1 MVRDK
6 LKQKAQSIS
15 KVPSH
20 YQLMIEDY
28 GEKDEKERRAFF
40 AWQDVEE
47 PERDISVELD
57 HHGRLINLTKE
68 YEPVIEE
75 SLSEER
81 LLQIALQFT
90 EQHYPNASYE
100 FVFHEKKETEQFV
113 RFTYVQTVLDLPLP
127 QTGFYVKVA
136 KNGEVMEFRYNGGT
150 SSFSIPKQ
158 IADKESVTADY
169 LKHIQF
175 ELAVEKVRSELYE
188 GGDDRPHLIY
198 EADLPFFSYPA
209 DITEKRHM
217 KPAAEDED
225 EEETLPLP
233 VLPEADRHADID
245 DMIGFAPSMRK
256 IRETDMGESIGTVW
270 RLGNDPEPRDRS
282 IAGYFEIRNQNT
294 LKIVKDKK
302 SGKLKGIASFIK
314 SEGHLSLSEEDC
326 LRRALQFLYK
336 LYPGADQLF
345 RMHPAENDGGRQNAF
360 FQFDLQYK
368 EVPLR
373 LGSANITISRTTG
386 RVVGYHGPEIEPEA
400 LADLSPSPSISE
412 AEAKAVFAAA
422 FDVKLQWERD
432 YSREKDDFYRL
443 VYRPVY
449 PYFIDAHDGKAFMSK
464 NM

>member
-1 MVRDK
+1 MVREQ

-28 GEKDEKERRAFF
+28 GEKDEKERPVFF
-40 AWQDVEE
+40 VWKDIEE
-47 PERDISVELD
+47 PDQDISVELD
-57 HHGRLINLTKE
+57 HHGRLISLTKE
-68 YEPVIEE
+68 YEPAVEE
-75 SLSEER
+75 SLPEER

-90 EQHYPNASYE
+90 EQHYPSASHE
-100 FVFHEKKETEQFV
+100 FVYHEKKETEQFV

-209 DITEKRHM
+209 DITGKCHM
-217 KPAAEDED
+217 KPAAD
-225 EEETLPLP
+225 EEEEEKTLPLP
-233 VLPEADRHADID
+233 LLPEADRHADID
-245 DMIGFAPSMRK
+245 DMIGYTPSMRK

-282 IAGYFEIRNQNT
+282 IAGYFETWNKNT
-294 LKIVKDKK
+294 LKIMKDKK
-302 SGKLKGIASFIK
+302 SGMLKGVASFIK
-314 SEGHLSLSEEDC
+314 SEGHLSLSVEDC
-326 LRRALQFLYK
+326 LKRALQFLYK

-345 RMHPAENDGGRQNAF
+345 RMHPAENDGDRQNAF

-373 LGSANITISRTTG
+373 LGSANISISRTTG
-386 RVVGYHGPEIEPEA
+386 RVVGYNGPEIEPEA

-412 AEAKAVFAAA
+412 EEAKAVFAAA

-443 VYRPVY
+443 IYRPVY

>member
-1 MVRDK
+1 MVCEQ

-15 KVPSH
+15 RVPSH

-28 GEKDEKERRAFF
+28 GEKYEKESRAFF
-40 AWQDVEE
+40 AWQDMEE

-57 HHGRLINLTKE
+57 HQGRLISLIKE
-68 YEPVIEE
+68 YEPVVEE
-75 SLSEER
+75 SLPEER

-90 EQHYPNASYE
+90 EQHYPNAPHE
-100 FVFHEKKETEQFV
+100 FVFHEKKVTEQFV

-127 QTGFYVKVA
+127 QTGFYVRIA

-158 IADKESVTADY
+158 IADQQSVTADY

-175 ELAVEKVRSELYE
+175 ELAVEKIRSELYE

-198 EADLPFFSYPA
+198 EADLPFYSYPA

-217 KPAAEDED
+217 KPAADDED
-225 EEETLPLP
+225 EEETLLLPL
-233 VLPEADRHADID
+233 LPEADRQGDID
-245 DMIGFAPSMRK
+245 DMIGFTPSMRK

-282 IAGYFEIRNQNT
+282 IAGYFETWNQNT
-294 LKIVKDKK
+294 LKILKDKK

-314 SEGHLSLSEEDC
+314 SEGPLALSGEDC
-326 LRRALQFLYK
+326 LKRALQFLYK
-336 LYPGADQLF
+336 LYPDADQLF
-345 RMHPAENDGGRQNAF
+345 RMHPAENDGDRSNAF

-368 EVPLR
+368 GVPLR
-373 LGSANITISRTTG
+373 LGSANISISRTTG
-386 RVVGYHGPEIEPEA
+386 RVVGYHGPEIDPET

-412 AEAKAVFAAA
+412 EEANAVFAAA

-449 PYFIDAHDGKAFMSK
+449 PHFIDAHDGKAFMSK
-464 NM
+464 NI

>member
-1 MVRDK
+1 MVRDQ

-28 GEKDEKERRAFF
+28 GEKDEKERRVFF
-40 AWQDVEE
+40 VWQDVEE

-90 EQHYPNASYE
+90 EQHYPSASYE

-233 VLPEADRHADID
+233 VLPEAERHADID
-245 DMIGFAPSMRK
+245 DMIGFTPSMRK

-302 SGKLKGIASFIK
+302 SGKLKGVASFIK
-314 SEGHLSLSEEDC
+314 SEGQLFLSEEDC
-326 LRRALQFLYK
+326 LKRALQFLYK

-345 RMHPAENDGGRQNAF
+345 RMHPAENDWGRQNAF

-373 LGSANITISRTTG
+373 LGSANISISRTTG
-386 RVVGYHGPEIEPEA
+386 KVVGYHGPEIEPEA

-443 VYRPVY
+443 IYRPVY
-449 PYFIDAHDGKAFMSK
+449 PYFIDAHDGKTFMSK

>member
-1 MVRDK
+1 MVREQ

-28 GEKDEKERRAFF
+28 GEKDEKERPVFF
-40 AWQDVEE
+40 VWKDIEE
-47 PERDISVELD
+47 PDQDISVELD
-57 HHGRLINLTKE
+57 HHGRLISLTKE
-68 YEPVIEE
+68 YEPAVEE
-75 SLSEER
+75 SLPEER

-90 EQHYPNASYE
+90 EQHYPSASHE
-100 FVFHEKKETEQFV
+100 FVYHEKKETEQFV

-209 DITEKRHM
+209 DITEKCHM
-217 KPAAEDED
+217 KPAAD
-225 EEETLPLP
+225 EEEEEKTLPLP
-233 VLPEADRHADID
+233 LLPEADRHADID
-245 DMIGFAPSMRK
+245 DMIGYTPSMRK

-282 IAGYFEIRNQNT
+282 IAGYFETWNKNT
-294 LKIVKDKK
+294 LKIMKDKK
-302 SGKLKGIASFIK
+302 SGMLKGVASFIK
-314 SEGHLSLSEEDC
+314 SEGHLSLSVEDC
-326 LRRALQFLYK
+326 LKRALQFLYK

-345 RMHPAENDGGRQNAF
+345 RMHPAENDGDRQNAF

-373 LGSANITISRTTG
+373 LGSANISISRTTG
-386 RVVGYHGPEIEPEA
+386 RVVGYNGPEIEPEA

-412 AEAKAVFAAA
+412 EEAKAVFAAA

-443 VYRPVY
+443 IYRPVY

>member
-1 MVRDK
+1 MVRDQ

-28 GEKDEKERRAFF
+28 GEKDEKERRVFF
-40 AWQDVEE
+40 VWQDVEE

-90 EQHYPNASYE
+90 EQHYPSASYE

-233 VLPEADRHADID
+233 VLPEAERHADID

-302 SGKLKGIASFIK
+302 SGKLKGVASFIK
-314 SEGHLSLSEEDC
+314 SEGQLFLSEEDC
-326 LRRALQFLYK
+326 LKRALQFLYK

-360 FQFDLQYK
+360 FQFDLQYN

-373 LGSANITISRTTG
+373 LGSANISISRTTG
-386 RVVGYHGPEIEPEA
+386 KVVGYHGPEIEPEA

-412 AEAKAVFAAA
+412 AEAKAAFAAV

-443 VYRPVY
+443 IYRPVY

>member
-1 MVRDK
+1 MVREQ

-28 GEKDEKERRAFF
+28 GEKDEKERPVFF
-40 AWQDVEE
+40 VWQDIEE
-47 PERDISVELD
+47 PDQDISVELD
-57 HHGRLINLTKE
+57 HHGRLISLTKE
-68 YEPVIEE
+68 YEPAVEE
-75 SLSEER
+75 SLPEER

-90 EQHYPNASYE
+90 EQHYPSASHE
-100 FVFHEKKETEQFV
+100 FVYHEKKETEQFV

-209 DITEKRHM
+209 DITEKCHM
-217 KPAAEDED
+217 KPAAD
-225 EEETLPLP
+225 EEEEEKTLPLP
-233 VLPEADRHADID
+233 LLPEADRHADID
-245 DMIGFAPSMRK
+245 DMIGYTPSMRK

-282 IAGYFEIRNQNT
+282 IAGYFETWNKNT
-294 LKIVKDKK
+294 LKIMKDKK
-302 SGKLKGIASFIK
+302 SGMLKGVASFIK
-314 SEGHLSLSEEDC
+314 SEGHLSLSVEDC
-326 LRRALQFLYK
+326 LKRALQFLYK

-345 RMHPAENDGGRQNAF
+345 RMHPAENDGDRQNAF

-373 LGSANITISRTTG
+373 LGSANISISRTTG
-386 RVVGYHGPEIEPEA
+386 RVVGYNGPEIEPEA

-412 AEAKAVFAAA
+412 EEAKAVFAAA

-443 VYRPVY
+443 IYRPVY

>member
-1 MVRDK
+1 
-6 LKQKAQSIS
+6 
-15 KVPSH
+15 
-20 YQLMIEDY
+20 
-28 GEKDEKERRAFF
+28 
-40 AWQDVEE
+40 
-47 PERDISVELD
+47 
-57 HHGRLINLTKE
+57 
-68 YEPVIEE
+68 
-75 SLSEER
+75 
-81 LLQIALQFT
+81 
-90 EQHYPNASYE
+90 
-100 FVFHEKKETEQFV
+100 
-113 RFTYVQTVLDLPLP
+113 
-127 QTGFYVKVA
+127 
-136 KNGEVMEFRYNGGT
+136 VMEFRYNGGT

-233 VLPEADRHADID
+233 VLPEAERHADID
-245 DMIGFAPSMRK
+245 DMIGFTPSMRK

-302 SGKLKGIASFIK
+302 SGKLKGVASFIK
-314 SEGHLSLSEEDC
+314 SEGQLFLSEEDC
-326 LRRALQFLYK
+326 LKRALQFLYK

-373 LGSANITISRTTG
+373 LGSANISISRTTG
-386 RVVGYHGPEIEPEA
+386 KVVGYHGPEIEPEA

-443 VYRPVY
+443 IYRPVY
-449 PYFIDAHDGKAFMSK
+449 PYFIDAHDGKTFMSK

>member
-1 MVRDK
+1 MVREQ

-28 GEKDEKERRAFF
+28 GEKDEKERPVFF
-40 AWQDVEE
+40 VWKDIEE
-47 PERDISVELD
+47 PDQDISVELD
-57 HHGRLINLTKE
+57 HHGRLISLTKE
-68 YEPVIEE
+68 YEPAVEE
-75 SLSEER
+75 SLPEER
-81 LLQIALQFT
+81 LLKIALQFT
-90 EQHYPNASYE
+90 EQHYPSASHE
-100 FVFHEKKETEQFV
+100 FVYHEKKETEQFV

-209 DITEKRHM
+209 DITEKCHM
-217 KPAAEDED
+217 KPAAD
-225 EEETLPLP
+225 EEEEEKTLPLP
-233 VLPEADRHADID
+233 LLPEADRHADID
-245 DMIGFAPSMRK
+245 DMIGYTPSMRK

-282 IAGYFEIRNQNT
+282 IAGYFETWNKNT
-294 LKIVKDKK
+294 LKIMKDKK
-302 SGKLKGIASFIK
+302 SGMLKGVASFIK
-314 SEGHLSLSEEDC
+314 SEGHLSLSVEDC
-326 LRRALQFLYK
+326 LKRALQFLYK

-345 RMHPAENDGGRQNAF
+345 RMHPAENDGDRQNAF

-373 LGSANITISRTTG
+373 LGSANISISRTTG
-386 RVVGYHGPEIEPEA
+386 RVVGYNGPEIEPEA

-412 AEAKAVFAAA
+412 EEAKAVFAAA

-443 VYRPVY
+443 IYRPVY

>member
-1 MVRDK
+1 MVRDQ

-28 GEKDEKERRAFF
+28 GEKDEKERRVFF
-40 AWQDVEE
+40 VWQDVEE

-57 HHGRLINLTKE
+57 HHGRLINLTKV

-90 EQHYPNASYE
+90 EQHYPSASYE

-233 VLPEADRHADID
+233 VLPEADRQADID
-245 DMIGFAPSMRK
+245 DMIGFTPSMRK

-302 SGKLKGIASFIK
+302 SGKLKGVASFIK
-314 SEGHLSLSEEDC
+314 SEGQLFLSEEDC
-326 LRRALQFLYK
+326 LKRALQFLYK

-373 LGSANITISRTTG
+373 LGSANISISRTTG
-386 RVVGYHGPEIEPEA
+386 KVVGYHGPEIEPEA

-412 AEAKAVFAAA
+412 AEAKAAFAAV

-443 VYRPVY
+443 IYRPVY

>member
-1 MVRDK
+1 MVREQ

-28 GEKDEKERRAFF
+28 GEKDEKKRPVFF
-40 AWQDVEE
+40 VWQDIEE
-47 PERDISVELD
+47 PDQDISVELD
-57 HHGRLINLTKE
+57 HHGRLISLTKE
-68 YEPVIEE
+68 YEPAVEE
-75 SLSEER
+75 SLPEER
-81 LLQIALQFT
+81 LLKIALQFT
-90 EQHYPNASYE
+90 EQHYPSASHE
-100 FVFHEKKETEQFV
+100 FVYHEKKETEQFV

-158 IADKESVTADY
+158 IADKESVTVDY
-169 LKHIQF
+169 LKYIQF

-209 DITEKRHM
+209 DITEKCHM
-217 KPAAEDED
+217 KPAAD
-225 EEETLPLP
+225 EEEEEKTLPLP
-233 VLPEADRHADID
+233 LLPEADRHADID
-245 DMIGFAPSMRK
+245 DMIGYTPSMRK

-282 IAGYFEIRNQNT
+282 IAGYFETWNKNT
-294 LKIVKDKK
+294 LKIMKDKK
-302 SGKLKGIASFIK
+302 SGMLKGVASFIK
-314 SEGHLSLSEEDC
+314 SEGHLSLSVEDC
-326 LRRALQFLYK
+326 LKRALQFLYK

-345 RMHPAENDGGRQNAF
+345 RMHPAENDGDRQNAF

-373 LGSANITISRTTG
+373 LGSANISISRTTG
-386 RVVGYHGPEIEPEA
+386 RVVGYNGPEIEPEA

-412 AEAKAVFAAA
+412 EEAKAVFAAA

-443 VYRPVY
+443 IYRPVY

>member
-1 MVRDK
+1 MVRDQ

-15 KVPSH
+15 KVPTH

-40 AWQDVEE
+40 AWQDVEV

-68 YEPVIEE
+68 YEPAVEE

-217 KPAAEDED
+217 KPAQEDED

-233 VLPEADRHADID
+233 VLPEADRQADID

-302 SGKLKGIASFIK
+302 SGKLKGVASFIK

-373 LGSANITISRTTG
+373 LGSANISISRTTG
-386 RVVGYHGPEIEPEA
+386 RVIGYHGPEIEPEA

>member
-1 MVRDK
+1 MVRDQ

-40 AWQDVEE
+40 AWQDVEV

-90 EQHYPNASYE
+90 EQHYPNSSYE

-158 IADKESVTADY
+158 IAGKESVTADY

-233 VLPEADRHADID
+233 VLPEADRQADID

-302 SGKLKGIASFIK
+302 SGKLKGVASFIK

>member
-1 MVRDK
+1 MVREQ

-28 GEKDEKERRAFF
+28 GEKDEKERPVFF
-40 AWQDVEE
+40 VWKDIEE
-47 PERDISVELD
+47 PDQDISVELD
-57 HHGRLINLTKE
+57 HHGRLISLTKE
-68 YEPVIEE
+68 YEPAVEE
-75 SLSEER
+75 SLPEER

-90 EQHYPNASYE
+90 EQHYPSASHE
-100 FVFHEKKETEQFV
+100 FVYHEKKETEQFV

-209 DITEKRHM
+209 DITEKCHM
-217 KPAAEDED
+217 KPAAD
-225 EEETLPLP
+225 EEEEEKTLPLP
-233 VLPEADRHADID
+233 LLPEADRHADID
-245 DMIGFAPSMRK
+245 DMIGYTPSMRK

-282 IAGYFEIRNQNT
+282 IAGYFETWNKNT
-294 LKIVKDKK
+294 LKIMKDKK
-302 SGKLKGIASFIK
+302 SGMLKGVASFIK
-314 SEGHLSLSEEDC
+314 SEGHLSLSVEDC
-326 LRRALQFLYK
+326 LKRALQFLYK

-345 RMHPAENDGGRQNAF
+345 RMHPAENDGDRQNAF

-373 LGSANITISRTTG
+373 LGSANISISRTTG
-386 RVVGYHGPEIEPEA
+386 RVVGYNGPEIEPEA

-412 AEAKAVFAAA
+412 EAAKAVFAAA

-443 VYRPVY
+443 IYRPVY

>member
-1 MVRDK
+1 MVREQ

-28 GEKDEKERRAFF
+28 GEKDEKERPVFF
-40 AWQDVEE
+40 VWQDIEE
-47 PERDISVELD
+47 PDQDISVELD
-57 HHGRLINLTKE
+57 HHGRLISLTKE
-68 YEPVIEE
+68 YEPAVEE
-75 SLSEER
+75 SLPEER
-81 LLQIALQFT
+81 LLKIALQFT
-90 EQHYPNASYE
+90 EQHYPSASHE
-100 FVFHEKKETEQFV
+100 FVYHEKKETEQFV

-209 DITEKRHM
+209 DITEKCHM
-217 KPAAEDED
+217 KPAAD
-225 EEETLPLP
+225 EEEEEKTLPLP
-233 VLPEADRHADID
+233 LLPEADRHADID
-245 DMIGFAPSMRK
+245 DMIGYTPSMRK

-282 IAGYFEIRNQNT
+282 IAGYFETWNKNT
-294 LKIVKDKK
+294 LKIMKDKK
-302 SGKLKGIASFIK
+302 SGMLKGVASFIK
-314 SEGHLSLSEEDC
+314 SEGHLSLSVEDC
-326 LRRALQFLYK
+326 LKRALQFLYK

-345 RMHPAENDGGRQNAF
+345 RMHPAENDGDRQNAF

-373 LGSANITISRTTG
+373 LGSANISISRTTG
-386 RVVGYHGPEIEPEA
+386 RVVGYNGPEIEPEA

-412 AEAKAVFAAA
+412 EEAKAVFAAA

-443 VYRPVY
+443 IYRPVY